1 MGSPSHLRYPAAHLM
16 AEDSDDGRYR
26 TYRGNIL
33 QRIGLVGPTPELAG
47 SPEMP
52 VWMHPIE
59 FSQIRAV
66 LHAVAPRFMV
76 EWGSGGSSR
85 AWLDALPDLERL
97 YSVEHHVQWGQRVRE
112 SIDDP
117 RFTLDLK
124 PPPEDSPE
132 PEHRPGDKQTAAA
145 HRAWCMRCEDDP
157 ELMAHYVTAP
167 RTAGVT
173 FDVALVDG
181 RARTRC
187 LHEAFERVRPGGVV
201 ILHDAQRSEYRATVK
216 ALGGGLYLEPWV
228 QGQICL
234 MRVPH

>member
-1 MGSPSHLRYPAAHLM
+1 M
-16 AEDSDDGRYR
+16 AEDDDGRYR

-33 QRIGLVGPTPELAG
+33 QRIGLVASTPELAG
-47 SPEMP
+47 PPDMP

-59 FSQIRAV
+59 FSQVRAV
-66 LHAVAPRFMV
+66 LFSVDPRRMV

-85 AWLDALPDLERL
+85 AWLDALPKLEQL

-117 RFTLDLK
+117 RFTLDLQ
-124 PPPEDSPE
+124 PPPDSDPE
-132 PEHRPGDKQTAAA
+132 PEHRPGDKTTAAA

-157 ELMAHYVTAP
+157 ELMAHYVRAP
-167 RTAGVT
+167 RTSGLT

-187 LHEAFERVRPGGVV
+187 LREAFELVRPGGVV
-201 ILHDAQRSEYRATVK
+201 ILHDAQRSEYHPTVE

-228 QGQICL
+228 QGQVCL
-234 MRVPH
+234 LRTPG